1 MAVETKIVLD
11 ANILI
16 RAVLGKKVRNTIE
29 RYVNSTQFFTPE
41 VCFADV
47 RKYLPALFAKRD
59 LPVDKAIAIL
69 EGLTSLISSV
79 DANLYEIYEVEA
91 KQRIAVRDIDDWP
104 IVAVSLML
112 NCPVWTEDADF
123 FGTGVATWTS
133 DRVHLYLSKSEQN
146 ISNDDV

>member
-1 MAVETKIVLD
+1 MATETKIVLD

-16 RAVLGKKVRNTIE
+16 RAVLGKKVRNTIQKYADSAE
-29 RYVNSTQFFTPE
+29 FFTPD
-41 VCFADV
+41 VCFTDA
-47 RKYLPALFAKRD
+47 RKYLPPLFEKRN
-59 LPVDKAIAIL
+59 LPVDEAIAVL
-69 EGLTSLISSV
+69 EGLTAIIAAV

-91 KQRIAVRDIDDWP
+91 KQRIAIRDIDDWP

-133 DRVHLYLSKSEQN
+133 DRVHLYLY
-146 ISNDDV
+146 

>member
-16 RAVLGKKVRNTIE
+16 RAVLGKKVRNTIQ
-29 RYVNSTQFFTPE
+29 RFANSTQFFTPD
-41 VCFADV
+41 VCFTDA
-47 RKYLPALFAKRD
+47 RKYLPALFEKRN
-59 LPVDKAIAIL
+59 LPADEAIAVL
-69 EGLTSLISSV
+69 EGLTSLIAAV

-133 DRVHLYLSKSEQN
+133 DRIHLYLSKGE
-146 ISNDDV
+146 